1 MRERFKFFCKRTW
14 LRGGRERLHHETCLS
29 LSAVV
34 PVSKMRLLHMK
45 HRSQQYDDLL
55 FTASITL
62 IRKDRIMHQH
72 CQKYFYVRG
81 GRGDGHFQNS
91 G

>member
-1 MRERFKFFCKRTW
+1 M
-14 LRGGRERLHHETCLS
+14 
-29 LSAVV
+29 
-34 PVSKMRLLHMK
+34 SKMRLLHMK

-72 CQKYFYVRG
+72 CRKYFYVRG
-81 GRGDGHFQNS
+81 GEGLGISRIVDDEELTNLS
-91 G
+91 IY